1 MSIGSRHMQQ
11 PIAAVL
17 VDGCCEDCFWSSGEV
32 LGEEVD
38 SIFQVNGFAE
48 AGKVEEVIYLIGSE
62 AEKGCGGHF
71 VGQVCVVGWR

>member
-38 SIFQVNGFAE
+38 SSFQVNGFAE
-48 AGKVEEVIYLIGSE
+48 AG
-62 AEKGCGGHF
+62 
-71 VGQVCVVGWR
+71 